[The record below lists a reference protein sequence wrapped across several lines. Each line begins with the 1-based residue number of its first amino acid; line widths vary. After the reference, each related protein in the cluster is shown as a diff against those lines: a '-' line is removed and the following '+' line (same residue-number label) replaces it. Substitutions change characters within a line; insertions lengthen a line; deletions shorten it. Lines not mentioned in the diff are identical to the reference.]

1 MNEDTGSNLECGGT
15 HRAMSAIGWHDVEC
29 GGYRADL
36 PLWRELAAQEA
47 GPVLD
52 VGAGAGR
59 VALDLARA
67 GHDVTALDLDA
78 DLLAELRARAEREGL
93 SVRTEQADAAGF
105 ELSGPLFGLI
115 LVPMQTIQLLP
126 GRAARSAFLAS
137 AREHLAAGGLVALA
151 VAEEFEPFEADMAHP
166 LPPDTGERDGWRYRS
181 FPVAIRRQSDRV
193 VLERVRV
200 LTAPDGTTS
209 SEDDAIALTNLT
221 ADDLEAEGRAAG
233 LRPEAPHT
241 IDETDAHMG
250 STVVMLRG

>member
-1 MNEDTGSNLECGGT
+1 
-15 HRAMSAIGWHDVEC
+15 MSALVWHDVEC

-36 PLWRELAAQEA
+36 PLWRELADAEA

-67 GHDVTALDLDA
+67 GHDVTALDLDPA
-78 DLLAELRARAEREGL
+78 LLAELSARAERAGVD
-93 SVRTEQADAAGF
+93 VRTEQADAAGF
-105 ELSGPLFGLI
+105 ELAGPPFGLI

-126 GRAARSAFLAS
+126 GRAARAAFLAS

-151 VAEEFEPFEADMAHP
+151 VAEELEPFEADAAYP
-166 LPPDTGERDGWRYRS
+166 LPPDTGEHEGWRYRS
-181 FPVAIRRQSDRV
+181 FPVAIRRRGDRI

-200 LTAPDGTTS
+200 ATAPDGTTS
-209 SEDDAIALTNLT
+209 SEDDAVTLATLS
-221 ADDLEAEGRAAG
+221 APDLEREGRAAG
-233 LRPEAPHT
+233 LRPEPAHY
-241 IDETDAHMG
+241 IEETDEHLG

>member
-1 MNEDTGSNLECGGT
+1 
-15 HRAMSAIGWHDVEC
+15 MSAIGWHDVEC
-29 GGYRADL
+29 GGYTADL

-78 DLLAELRARAEREGL
+78 DLLAELQARAEREGL
-93 SVRTEQADAAGF
+93 AIRTEQADAAGF

-126 GRAARSAFLAS
+126 GRAARAAFLAS

-151 VAEEFEPFEADMAHP
+151 VAEELEPFEADIGRTRCRPTPASA
-166 LPPDTGERDGWRYRS
+166 TAG
-181 FPVAIRRQSDRV
+181 A
-193 VLERVRV
+193 
-200 LTAPDGTTS
+200 TAPSRSPSAARATAS
-209 SEDDAIALTNLT
+209 SSSASAC
-221 ADDLEAEGRAAG
+221 
-233 LRPEAPHT
+233 
-241 IDETDAHMG
+241 
-250 STVVMLRG
+250 